1 MKKILKT
8 AGIVLLILFV
18 LFCAVM
24 VIFGDRIP
32 YVADFILI
40 DRWMAL

>member
-1 MKKILKT
+1 MKRILRYV
-8 AGIVLLILFV
+8 GIALLVLFV

-32 YVADFILI
+32 FVADFILV